1 MSILA
6 HSQAHSQ
13 EEFEMPQ
20 KVTVRNKEYAPA
32 VALNSLQAGDGQ
44 VFHFSE
50 ITFEEAAEQ
59 DAFYRVMTD
68 PAAKDGQVGIISLD
82 CKSVLRRDGDR
93 LVCAYQSEIIIIR
106 P

>member
-1 MSILA
+1 
-6 HSQAHSQ
+6 
-13 EEFEMPQ
+13 MPQ
-20 KVTVRNKEYAPA
+20 KVTVRNKELPPE
-32 VALNSLQAGDGQ
+32 VALSSLKPGDGQ

-68 PAAKDGQVGIISLD
+68 PAVKDGQVGIISLD
-82 CKSVLRRDGDR
+82 CRSVLRRDGDR
-93 LVCAYQSEIIIIR
+93 LVCAYQSEVIIIR